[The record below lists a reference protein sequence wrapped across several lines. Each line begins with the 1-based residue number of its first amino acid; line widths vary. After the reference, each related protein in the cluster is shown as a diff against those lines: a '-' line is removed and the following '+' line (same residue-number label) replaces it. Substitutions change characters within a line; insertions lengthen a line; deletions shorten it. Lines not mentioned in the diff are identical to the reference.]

1 MDRLIGFDP
10 QLLADAAIVSVNV
23 LILFAILTYLL
34 FDPVRKVLNDRRER
48 IAAELQDAA
57 SKEEKAN
64 AMKAEYEFKLKD
76 INKEADRILED
87 ARKKAKIKEEE
98 ILSNAREEAERIT
111 DRANKQIEMEKKKA
125 MDDMKQE
132 MVGLAAIIAQKAI
145 TSSMNVD
152 VQASLVDE
160 TLKEMGE
167 GIWQN

>member
-10 QLLADAAIVSVNV
+10 QLLADAAIVGVNV

-132 MVGLAAIIAQKAI
+132 IVGLAAIIAQKAI

>member
-10 QLLADAAIVSVNV
+10 QLLADAAIVGVNV

-48 IAAELQDAA
+48 IGAELQDAA

>member
-10 QLLADAAIVSVNV
+10 QLLADAAIVGVNV

-34 FDPVRKVLNDRRER
+34 FDPIRKVLNDRRER

>member
-10 QLLADAAIVSVNV
+10 QLLADAAIVGVNV

-48 IAAELQDAA
+48 I
-57 SKEEKAN
+57 

>member
-10 QLLADAAIVSVNV
+10 QLLADAAIVGVNV

-87 ARKKAKIKEEE
+87 ARKKAKIKAEE

>member
-10 QLLADAAIVSVNV
+10 QLLADAAIVGVNV

-152 VQASLVDE
+152 VQASLVDA

>member
-10 QLLADAAIVSVNV
+10 QLLADAAIVGVNV

-76 INKEADRILED
+76 INKEADRILGD

>member
-1 MDRLIGFDP
+1 
-10 QLLADAAIVSVNV
+10 
-23 LILFAILTYLL
+23 
-34 FDPVRKVLNDRRER
+34 
-48 IAAELQDAA
+48 
-57 SKEEKAN
+57 
-64 AMKAEYEFKLKD
+64 
-76 INKEADRILED
+76 
-87 ARKKAKIKEEE
+87 
-98 ILSNAREEAERIT
+98 
-111 DRANKQIEMEKKKA
+111 MEKKKA

>member
-10 QLLADAAIVSVNV
+10 QLLADAAIVGVNV

-57 SKEEKAN
+57 SKEEKTN

>member
-1 MDRLIGFDP
+1 LDRLIGFDP
-10 QLLADAAIVSVNV
+10 QLLADAAIVGVNV

-132 MVGLAAIIAQKAI
+132 MVGLATIIAQKAI

>member
-10 QLLADAAIVSVNV
+10 QLLADAAIVGVNV

-111 DRANKQIEMEKKKA
+111 DRANKQIEKKKA

>member
-10 QLLADAAIVSVNV
+10 QLLADAAIVGVNV

-152 VQASLVDE
+152 VQASLVEE

>member
-10 QLLADAAIVSVNV
+10 QLLADAAIVGVDV

>member
-10 QLLADAAIVSVNV
+10 QLLADAAIVGVNV

-152 VQASLVDE
+152 VQASLVDG

>member
-1 MDRLIGFDP
+1 LDRLIGFDP
-10 QLLADAAIVSVNV
+10 QLLADAAIVGVNV

-48 IAAELQDAA
+48 IVAELQDAA

>member
-10 QLLADAAIVSVNV
+10 QLLADAAIVGVNV

-111 DRANKQIEMEKKKA
+111 DRAHKQIEMEKKKA

>member
-10 QLLADAAIVSVNV
+10 QLLADAAIVGVNV

-64 AMKAEYEFKLKD
+64 AMKAEYEFKHKD

>member
-10 QLLADAAIVSVNV
+10 QLLADAAIVGVNV

-152 VQASLVDE
+152 VQARLVDE

>member
-1 MDRLIGFDP
+1 MDKLIGFDP
-10 QLLADAAIVSVNV
+10 QLLADAAIVGVNV

>member
-10 QLLADAAIVSVNV
+10 QLLADAAIVGVNV

-111 DRANKQIEMEKKKA
+111 DRANKQIEMEKKKV

>member
-10 QLLADAAIVSVNV
+10 QLLADAAIVGVNV

>member
-10 QLLADAAIVSVNV
+10 QLLADAAIVGVNV

-48 IAAELQDAA
+48 IAVELQDAA